1 MQRTTRKI
9 TSMAILIAI
18 SITLVYLIRFPL
30 IPSAAFL
37 EYDPADVPILI
48 STFAFGPL
56 AGLAITVV
64 ASVIQGFTVSI
75 TSGLYGILM
84 HIIATGTFVIIAGF
98 FYSKHKSRKQAVIAL
113 IAGTIAMTV
122 VMTGANLVVT
132 PFFMKVPVDVVKGM
146 LVTAIIPFNLLKA
159 GINSIITFFVYK
171 SVSKY
176 LHN

>member
-1 MQRTTRKI
+1 MQRKTRTL

-18 SITLVYLIRFPL
+18 SITLVALIHFPL

-48 STFAFGPL
+48 GTFAFGPL

-75 TSGLYGILM
+75 ASGLYGILM
-84 HIIATGTFVIIAGF
+84 HVIATGSFVIAAGL
-98 FYSKHKSRKQAVIAL
+98 FYSKHKTRKQAVIAL
-113 IAGTIAMTV
+113 IAGTITMTV
-122 VMTGANLVVT
+122 VMTAANLVIT
-132 PFFMKVPVDVVKGM
+132 PLFLKVPVDVVKGM
-146 LVTAIIPFNLLKA
+146 LLTAIIPFNLLKA
-159 GINSIITFFVYK
+159 GINSVITFLVYK

-176 LHN
+176 FHG